1 MPGPET
7 CDPPRGG
14 PAADADEA
22 RPAGD
27 APASFA
33 ALLAGCRSL
42 FPRALMGDAG
52 WERILDRARRLPRSV
67 ADTHFGF
74 EFHLAETRPEADLC
88 VVASPGSDLS
98 QHYIREGERARD
110 RGCRGARRSSGG
122 RARKQ
127 AQPSQWAQESG
138 RAGPAAA
145 LAAGLREQIANPD
158 SWLARCVEGLVL
170 EYDLAGLPPHR
181 PPAPPGVFLAPK
193 KSADPKILPAH
204 RDPAGVLAALA
215 ATVGWDGHE
224 HEEMQGAVERVFAA
238 LPESGRVFQV
248 GALPARSPKAFRLVL
263 AGVPKAEVLSLLERL
278 EWPGPMAAAA
288 DVIASTDDVVAYLF
302 LSMDVNARGPGSRL
316 GLELYRPS
324 RWQEAKRAE
333 WRPLIARLEERGW
346 CLPSK
351 AEGLRRWPGVEWL
364 VGREGMHRIR
374 QGINHVKVVVDRRAP
389 TVAKAYA
396 GMSIRP
402 CVPEGGT
409 PSKGGRHGR
418 RSEGGR

>member
-1 MPGPET
+1 MST
-7 CDPPRGG
+7 GG
-14 PAADADEA
+14 DQ
-22 RPAGD
+22 RPGD
-27 APASFA
+27 ARDTFASI
-33 ALLAGCRSL
+33 LAGCRPL

-67 ADTHFGF
+67 TDTPFGF
-74 EFHLAETRPEADLC
+74 EFHLGEPRPEADLC
-88 VVASPGSDLS
+88 VVALPGSDLS
-98 QHYIREGERARD
+98 QHYVRQGERA
-110 RGCRGARRSSGG
+110 
-122 RARKQ
+122 
-127 AQPSQWAQESG
+127 
-138 RAGPAAA
+138 GPGSAAAA

-193 KSADPKILPAH
+193 KSADPKTLPAH

-224 HEEMQGAVERVFAA
+224 EMQGAVERVFAA
-238 LPESGRVFQV
+238 LPEGGCVFQA
-248 GALPARSPKAFRLVL
+248 GALPARSPKSFRLVL

-278 EWPGPMAAAA
+278 GWPGPTAAAA
-288 DVIASTDDVVAYLF
+288 DVIASTDDVATCVF

-364 VGREGMHRIR
+364 VGREGMHRVR

-396 GMSIRP
+396 GMSICPR
-402 CVPEGGT
+402 VHEGGA
-409 PSKGGRHGR
+409 PS
-418 RSEGGR
+418 SS

>member
-1 MPGPET
+1 MEQEEAGAERRALPAAREGGRAPCAHRAMPGPDACE
-7 CDPPRGG
+7 PPRES

-42 FPRALMGDAG
+42 FPRGLVGDAG
-52 WERILDRARRLPRSV
+52 WERILDRARRMPRSA

-88 VVASPGSDLS
+88 VVVLPGSDMS
-98 QHYIREGERARD
+98 RHYIRQGERAEPWS
-110 RGCRGARRSSGG
+110 A
-122 RARKQ
+122 
-127 AQPSQWAQESG
+127 
-138 RAGPAAA
+138 AAA
-145 LAAGLREQIANPD
+145 LAAGLREQTADPD
-158 SWLARCVEGLVL
+158 SYLARHVNGMVL
-170 EYDLAGLPPHR
+170 EYDLAGLPPHQ
-181 PPAPPGVFLAPK
+181 PPVPPGVFLAPK
-193 KSADPKILPAH
+193 KTADPKTLPAH

-224 HEEMQGAVERVFAA
+224 EMQAAVERVFAA
-238 LPESGRVFQV
+238 LPETGRVFQV

-263 AGVPKAEVLSLLERL
+263 AGVPKAEALSVLERL
-278 EWPGPMAAAA
+278 EWPGPTAAAA

-302 LSMDVNARGPGSRL
+302 LGMDVNARGPGSRL
-316 GLELYRPS
+316 GLELYRAS
-324 RWQEAKRAE
+324 RWQEANRAE
-333 WRPLIARLEERGW
+333 WRPLIARIEERGW

-364 VGREGMHRIR
+364 LGREGMHRVR
-374 QGINHVKVVVDRRAP
+374 QGLNHVKVVVDRNAP

-402 CVPEGGT
+402 YVHAGGT
-409 PSKGGRHGR
+409 PSKGRPT
-418 RSEGGR
+418 

>member
-1 MPGPET
+1 MPGPDT

-14 PAADADEA
+14 PATDTDEA

-42 FPRALMGDAG
+42 FPRALMGDTG
-52 WERILDRARRLPRSV
+52 WERILDQARRLPRSV
-67 ADTHFGF
+67 ADAHFGF

-98 QHYIREGERARD
+98 RHYIREGERA
-110 RGCRGARRSSGG
+110 
-122 RARKQ
+122 
-127 AQPSQWAQESG
+127 
-138 RAGPAAA
+138 GPGSAAAA
-145 LAAGLREQIANPD
+145 LAAGLREQIADPD
-158 SWLARCVEGLVL
+158 SWLARCVAGLVL

-193 KSADPKILPAH
+193 ESADPKALPAH
-204 RDPAGVLAALA
+204 RDPAGVLAACA
-215 ATVGWDGHE
+215 AAVGWDG

-238 LPESGRVFQV
+238 LPGSGCVFQV
-248 GALPARSPKAFRLVL
+248 GALPARSPRAFRLVL
-263 AGVPKAEVLSLLERL
+263 AGVPKAEVLPLLERL
-278 EWPGPMAAAA
+278 EWPGPTAAAA
-288 DVIASTDDVVAYLF
+288 DVIAATDDVAAYLF

-324 RWQEAKRAE
+324 RWQEADRAE
-333 WRPLIARLEERGW
+333 WRPLIARLVERGW

-364 VGREGMHRIR
+364 VGREGMHRVR
-374 QGINHVKVVVDRRAP
+374 QGVNHVKVVVDRRAP
-389 TVAKAYA
+389 TAAKAYA

-402 CVPEGGT
+402 YVPEGGA
-409 PSKGGRHGR
+409 PSNGGRRGR
-418 RSEGGR
+418 RRDGGR

>member
-1 MPGPET
+1 MPGPDT
-7 CDPPRGG
+7 CDPPREG

-27 APASFA
+27 ASASFA
-33 ALLAGCRSL
+33 ALLAGCRAL

-52 WERILDRARRLPRSV
+52 WERILDRARRLPESV
-67 ADTHFGF
+67 TDAPFGF

-88 VVASPGSDLS
+88 VVASPGSDLA
-98 QHYIREGERARD
+98 QHYIREG
-110 RGCRGARRSSGG
+110 GC
-122 RARKQ
+122 ARKDGS
-127 AQPSQWAQESG
+127 AGP
-138 RAGPAAA
+138 GPAAA

-224 HEEMQGAVERVFAA
+224 EMQGAVKRVFAA

-248 GALPARSPKAFRLVL
+248 GALPARSPRAFRLVL

-278 EWPGPMAAAA
+278 EWPGPTAAAA
-288 DVIASTDDVVAYLF
+288 DVIAATDDVAAYLF

-324 RWQEAKRAE
+324 RWQEADRAE
-333 WRPLIARLEERGW
+333 WRPLIARLVERGW

-364 VGREGMHRIR
+364 VGREGMHRVR
-374 QGINHVKVVVDRRAP
+374 QGVNHVKVVVDRRAP
-389 TVAKAYA
+389 TAAKAYA

-402 CVPEGGT
+402 YVPEGRTAGPHHVPEGGT
-409 PSKGGRHGR
+409 PSKGGRCGR